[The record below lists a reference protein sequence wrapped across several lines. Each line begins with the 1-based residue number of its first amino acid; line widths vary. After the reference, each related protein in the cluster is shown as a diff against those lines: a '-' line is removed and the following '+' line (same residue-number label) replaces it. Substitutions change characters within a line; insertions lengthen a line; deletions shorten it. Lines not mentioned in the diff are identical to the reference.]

1 MAQQKKLNEIAAV
14 RWSVLAI
21 VSFTML
27 GGYIITDIM
36 APLKPV
42 LERELS
48 WTSTEYGLFSG
59 AYSWFNVF
67 FLMIIFGGILL
78 DKAGI
83 RLTGMLSCIVMLV
96 GGAIKYAA
104 IKGLIPV
111 DGYLFGISRQVLL
124 ASLGFAIFGVGCET
138 VNITATK
145 VVVKWFKGRELA
157 LALGLQVA
165 AARLGTMLA
174 LAFSLPIAEYFG
186 MPGNAEE
193 SLPLLMALLILCIG
207 TMGFFV
213 YTFYDRMLEKKDIE
227 GDSEAAEHFRY
238 SDIVHL
244 LRNSGFWIITI
255 LCVFFYTAVFP
266 FMKYATDLMINKY
279 GVEES
284 LAGFI
289 PALLP
294 VGTLIM
300 TPLFGS
306 IYDRRGY
313 GTEIMIIGASIL
325 VAVYILFS
333 LPVLNYWWFAMI
345 LMVLLGVAVS
355 LLPSAMWPSVPKI
368 VAEKDLGTAY
378 AFIFWIQNWG
388 LMGGPMLIGWLL
400 NRYCVVG
407 KSGDTVLYDYTL
419 PMEVFALTGLVALI
433 FAFVLRQANKKKGYG
448 LEIPNMQGGPK

>member
-1 MAQQKKLNEIAAV
+1 MAQRKKLDEIPAV

-27 GGYIITDIM
+27 GGYMITDIM

-42 LERELS
+42 LERELGWS
-48 WTSTEYGLFSG
+48 STEYGLFSG
-59 AYSWFNVF
+59 AFSWFNVF
-67 FLMIIFGGILL
+67 FLMIIFGGIIL

-83 RLTGMLSCIVMLV
+83 RFTGMASCLVMLI

-104 IKGLIPV
+104 IKGYIPV
-111 DGYLFGISRQVLL
+111 DGTLFGISKQVLF

-145 VVVKWFKGRELA
+145 IVVKWFKGRELA

-174 LAFSLPIAEYFG
+174 LAFSLPVAEYFG
-186 MPGNAEE
+186 TPDDVAE
-193 SLPLLMALLILCIG
+193 SFPLLLSLFVFCIG
-207 TMGFFV
+207 TMGFFL
-213 YTFYDRMLEKKDIE
+213 YTFYDRMLDKEKC
-227 GDSEAAEHFRY
+227 GQEAKAEVFRY
-238 SDIVHL
+238 ADILHV

-266 FMKYATDLMINKY
+266 FLKYAPDLMINKY
-279 GVEES
+279 GVKES

-294 VGTLIM
+294 IGTLIM

-313 GTEIMIIGASIL
+313 GAEIMIIGAFIL
-325 VAVYILFS
+325 MAVYVFFA
-333 LPVLNYWWFAMI
+333 LPILNYWWFAMF
-345 LMVLLGVAVS
+345 LMILLGVAVS

-368 VAEKDLGTAY
+368 IEEKNLGTAY

-388 LMGGPMLIGWLL
+388 LMGGPVLIGWLL
-400 NRYCVVG
+400 NKYCIVE
-407 KSGDTVLYDYTL
+407 KSGEAVAYDYTL
-419 PMEVFALTGLVALI
+419 PMEVFAVIGFAALL
-433 FAFVLRQANKKKGYG
+433 FAFILRYANIKKGYG
-448 LEIPNMQGGPK
+448 LELPNMKK

>member
-1 MAQQKKLNEIAAV
+1 MAQQRKIGEIAAV

-27 GGYIITDIM
+27 GGYMITDIM
-36 APLKPV
+36 SPLKPV
-42 LERELS
+42 LERELG

-83 RLTGMLSCIVMLV
+83 RFTGMASCLVMLA
-96 GGAIKYAA
+96 GGALKYAA

-111 DGYLFGISRQVLL
+111 DGYLFGINRQVLL
-124 ASLGFAIFGVGCET
+124 ASVGFAIFGVGCET

-145 VVVKWFKGRELA
+145 IAVKWFKGKELA

-174 LAFSLPIAEYFG
+174 LAFSLPVAEHFG
-186 MPGNAEE
+186 VSDDAAE
-193 SLPLLMALLILCIG
+193 SFPLLMALFILCIG
-207 TMGFFV
+207 TMGFFL
-213 YTFYDRMLEKKDIE
+213 YTFYDRMI
-227 GDSEAAEHFRY
+227 DSENAGGGDAASDVFKY
-238 SDIVHL
+238 SDVFHL
-244 LRNSGFWIITI
+244 LRNSGFWIITA

-266 FMKYATDLMINKY
+266 FLKYAPDLMINKY

-306 IYDRRGY
+306 LYDRRGH
-313 GTEIMIIGASIL
+313 GAEIMIVGALIL
-325 VAVYILFS
+325 TAVHVFFALPIL
-333 LPVLNYWWFAMI
+333 NTWWFAML

-388 LMGGPMLIGWLL
+388 LMGGPLLIGWLL
-400 NRYCVVG
+400 NRYCVAG

-419 PMEVFALTGLVALI
+419 PMEVFAATGVAALLL
-433 FAFVLRQANKKKGYG
+433 AFVLRYANKKKRYG
-448 LEIPNMQGGPK
+448 LEQPNIRRR

>member
-1 MAQQKKLNEIAAV
+1 MVQQKKLNEIAAV

-27 GGYIITDIM
+27 GGYIITDVM

-42 LERELS
+42 LERELE

-59 AYSWFNVF
+59 AFSWFNVF
-67 FLMIIFGGILL
+67 FLMIILGGILL

-83 RLTGMLSCIVMLV
+83 RFTGMAACFVMLV

-111 DGYLFGISRQVLL
+111 EGDIFGISKQVLL
-124 ASLGFAIFGVGCET
+124 ASFGFAIFGVGCET
-138 VNITATK
+138 INITATK

-174 LAFSLPIAEYFG
+174 LAFSLPVAEYIG
-186 MPGNAEE
+186 TPEDVAE
-193 SLPLLMALLILCIG
+193 SFPLLMSLFILCVG

-213 YTFYDRMLEKKDIE
+213 YTFYDRMLDNENEGTAGEKTDV
-227 GDSEAAEHFRY
+227 FRY
-238 SDIVHL
+238 SDILQV
-244 LRNSGFWIITI
+244 LRNPGFWIITL

-266 FMKYATDLMINKY
+266 FLKYAPDLMINKY
-279 GVEES
+279 GVKES

-294 VGTLIM
+294 IGTLIM
-300 TPLFGS
+300 TPLFGAL
-306 IYDRRGY
+306 YDRRGY
-313 GTEIMIIGASIL
+313 GAEIMIVGSLIL
-325 VAVYILFS
+325 LFVYVCFS
-333 LPVLNYWWFAMI
+333 LPILNSWWFAML
-345 LMVLLGVAVS
+345 LMILLGVAVS

-368 VAEKDLGTAY
+368 VEEKNLGTAY
-378 AFIFWIQNWG
+378 AIIFWIQNWG
-388 LMGGPMLIGWLL
+388 LMGGPLLIGWVL
-400 NRYCVVG
+400 NKYCIVATTG
-407 KSGDTVLYDYTL
+407 NKIAYDYTL
-419 PMEVFALTGLVALI
+419 PMEIFAIIGLAALI
-433 FAFVLRQANKKKGYG
+433 FAIILRYVNVRKGYG
-448 LEIPNMQGGPK
+448 IEQPNIRQQ